1 MVIAKESNET
11 NREIKRQQSRVSRVE
26 STICCITSGSSYID
40 RIRFV
45 RFVDQKL
52 NGNRRHYPTTDRT
65 TPQHTTAH
73 HTISYHVHI
82 RSHSIISEVNE
93 LLLLVWR

>member
-1 MVIAKESNET
+1 MKPIEKSSDS
-11 NREIKRQQSRVSRVE
+11 KVE
-26 STICCITSGSSYID
+26 SAELSLPFVISHLDLRID